1 MSYDR
6 RTPFPVIYS
15 DGETET
21 NVGILRLYP
30 TSDMNT
36 LLFILSEKIKIL
48 PHLFTVFLAK
58 QGSNWK
64 IPFSFKINIA
74 EFDDKHGEYYLYVKS
89 AVKKNKNPSQKSLPL
104 NKAAT
109 FSDEYVEMLRRG
121 PMGQGK
127 GGICGECF
135 IEKVTGIDADFHL
148 CIGDKEII
156 GFRTIAGP
164 ISRPVRSSGKNG
176 H

>member
-36 LLFILSEKIKIL
+36 LLFILSEKIQIL
-48 PHLFTVFLAK
+48 PDFFTVFLAK

-64 IPFSFKINIA
+64 IPLFKINIA
-74 EFDDKHGEYYLYVKS
+74 GFDCKHGEYYLYVQS
-89 AVKKNKNPSQKSLPL
+89 TVKKNKNPSQKFMPL
-104 NKAAT
+104 NIAET
-109 FSDEYVEMLRRG
+109 LTDEHVEM
-121 PMGQGK
+121 PC
-127 GGICGECF
+127 IECF
-135 IEKVTGIDADFHL
+135 MEQMTGIDSGFHL
-148 CIGDKEII
+148 CTGDKEIV
-156 GFRTIAGP
+156 GFRTTVGP
-164 ISRPVRSSGKNG
+164 ISRPVRSSGKNS

>member
-1 MSYDR
+1 MSNGR
-6 RTPFPVIYS
+6 STPFPVIYS

-21 NVGILRLYP
+21 ILGILRLYP

-58 QGSNWK
+58 QGSTWK

-74 EFDDKHGEYYLYVKS
+74 EFDNKHAEYYLYVKS
-89 AVKKNKNPSQKSLPL
+89 SVKKNKNPSQKFKPL
-104 NKAAT
+104 NIAGNL
-109 FSDEYVEMLRRG
+109 SDEYVERLRRG
-121 PMGQGK
+121 PIGQGK
-127 GGICGECF
+127 VGVCGECF
-135 IEKVTGIDADFHL
+135 MEKITGIDADFHL
-148 CIGDKEII
+148 CIGDKEIL
-156 GFRTIAGP
+156 GFRTTAGP